1 MKKTRIICIA
11 SAIAISASSAVPS
24 LAAEKFGDKSKA
36 VYSVTFDDGSDKYTL
51 EGGASLTDGAYGKAV
66 RLDGEK
72 QQYVKLQNDITEKLE
87 GDYTI
92 SVDFLPEADT
102 SFARVFDLG
111 SGTDNFAYFT
121 ANGGGIPKFR
131 FKNDDLYS
139 DGVLF
144 KVGEWNNATIT
155 KEGTNAKLYVNGE
168 IAATSTTFMNSL
180 SLLGKTGK
188 NYLGKSQYEHDAY
201 FTGMIDN
208 FTIYNYAIPEGE
220 IKMALTDGEVQVK
233 AGYRKND
240 EEIIFF
246 NYSGGDNMTAY
257 ANIKN
262 YKKADINARLV
273 NIIYNADNSV
283 RFTTNSDTVTIPSG
297 ESFELTNTF
306 KIPAANV
313 TFSFRNFVDKVDTY
327 IYTTIGGFE
336 KVASIGLELSQ
347 PPSAM
352 PEDTME
358 TTIGVHDPSIFKDP
372 KSGTYYVYST
382 GMIDIYKSEDLV
394 NWTKTV
400 GTLPEVPQCVYDM
413 YKHDKKEEYSNI
425 WAPDM
430 FYDED
435 DKETPYHLTC
445 SYSDAFGKN
454 NSSIILFKS
463 ASPDGPWENGQIIF
477 TSKSDDPELGKVN
490 AIDSNI
496 CVDHETGQKYMVYGS
511 FWQGIHIKELNDDGT
526 VKDPATVG
534 TRIMSR
540 YRGIG
545 GPEGPYIV
553 YNEDTGY
560 YYLFTSYDS
569 LSETYNI
576 RVARSKNITGPY
588 VDAQGNSVDRFDD
601 DESESKNTYG
611 YKLMGSYQFPNG
623 KTNYGPGH
631 NSVLNDN
638 GTWYLVHHMREVK
651 NGYATLN
658 VRDMTWNDDGWPVV
672 TPERYQGSELT
683 GVPYLS
689 GYIAGE
695 WDFISIGDNTNS
707 KLASQKLV
715 LTTGTSPY
723 VGIAQLG
730 DIIGEWSLTDL
741 RNDLRNKLTI
751 KLGDDIITAYV
762 KKSWDSDNNCQSII
776 FTGTDQNN
784 IAKWG
789 RKAISSVVYK

>member
-1 MKKTRIICIA
+1 MKKIRFICIA
-11 SAIAISASSAVPS
+11 TAAVIAASCAVPS
-24 LAAEKFGDKSKA
+24 LAAEKFGDKSKT

-51 EGGASLTDGAYGKAV
+51 EGGASLTDGADGKAV

-72 QQYVKLQNDITEKLE
+72 QQYVKLKNDITEKLE

-180 SLLGKTGK
+180 SLLSKTDK
-188 NYLGKSQYEHDAY
+188 NYLGKSQYEQDAY

-208 FTIYNYAIPEGE
+208 FTIYSYAIPEGE

-233 AGYRKND
+233 AGYRNNGD
-240 EEIIFF
+240 EVIFF
-246 NYSGGDNMTAY
+246 NQYAENNLTAY

-273 NIIYNADNSV
+273 NVVYNADNSV
-283 RFTTNSDTVTIPSG
+283 RFITNSDTFTIPSG
-297 ESFELTNTF
+297 ESFELTNTV
-306 KIPAANV
+306 KIPATDLADAFNSKD
-313 TFSFRNFVDKVDTY
+313 FAEKVNTY

-336 KVASIGLELSQ
+336 KIASIS
-347 PPSAM
+347 PSLLFYSAPL

-400 GTLPEVPQCVYDM
+400 GTLPELPQCVYDM

-463 ASPDGPWENGQIIF
+463 ASPDGPWKNGQIIF
-477 TSKSDDPELGKVN
+477 ASKSDDPELGKVN

-526 VKDPATVG
+526 LKDPDTVG

-553 YNEDTGY
+553 YNEETGY

-638 GTWYLVHHMREVK
+638 GRWYLVHHIREVK

-658 VRDMTWNDDGWPVV
+658 VREMTWNDDGWPVV
-672 TPERYQGSELT
+672 TPERYQGIYFNT
-683 GVPYLS
+683 LS
-689 GYIAGE
+689 CLAGE

-715 LTTGTSPY
+715 LTSGYYPSSGKARLGNITGT
-723 VGIAQLG
+723 
-730 DIIGEWSLTDL
+730 WSLTDWG
-741 RNDLRNKLTI
+741 NEFRNKLTI
-751 KLGDDIITAYV
+751 KLGDDVIIAYV
-762 KKSWDSDNNCQSII
+762 KKAWDSDNNCPTIT

-784 IAKWG
+784 VAKWG